1 MLASRLLHNLPLL
14 RLLKLQLLAR
24 HSGITGIDIQQL
36 CNSHHRVKPCLLL
49 QPRAPLFNLH
59 DAVRRLERSLQL
71 MVEAHVQAAAGMHVV
86 LGS

>member
-1 MLASRLLHNLPLL
+1 MLASSLLRNLPLL

-24 HSGITGIDIQQL
+24 HIGSEVADVRKL
-36 CNSHHRVKPCLLL
+36 CSSHGVKPCLLL
-49 QPRAPLFNLH
+49 QPRAPLFDLH
-59 DAVRRLERSLQL
+59 DAVRRLERALQL